1 MRSLIRLCL
10 LLTALTWRATALSQ
24 PPDRVPYN
32 NQQLF
37 LNGAN
42 LAWMS
47 FSNDIGPGLTDTAT
61 FGEILLQI
69 HDHGGNAVRWWL
81 HIDGTNTPQFN
92 ETGLV
97 TGPGVNAISNLRHSL
112 DIAWQREV
120 GVVLCLWSF
129 DMLRT
134 NLPSNVLNRNVL
146 LLNDTNYIR
155 AYINNSLI
163 PMVDSLKGH
172 PGILALEIFN
182 EPEGMSNEFGWDG
195 IQHVP
200 MATIERF
207 VNMCT
212 GAIHR
217 TDPNAL
223 VTSGAWSFMALTDV
237 PLAAVQS
244 KVHAAPPLSSAQQLA
259 FATKLKAKYRLDMTP
274 DEIIQHLE
282 KVAFGP
288 FGNYY
293 SDSLLIAKGGDSLGT
308 LDFYSVHYYYGINPS
323 NPISISPFNHP
334 ASAWGLTK
342 PIVAAEF
349 AMADN
354 SNLGMTKSGMFDTL
368 YQLGYAGALPWSWT
382 DVKFSTQP
390 DMLAGMQYMWDHYR
404 ADVDVQGSGQY
415 WPNVAITSPPNDTTF
430 ADSATIQIVAAV
442 SDSGSRVTSVRFY
455 ADTLLLGEATSS
467 PYTVTWVNPP
477 AGNYVLKAVAVDSI
491 GHYRTSGF
499 VHITVG
505 IPPMTHLEAELAAYS
520 APSGNS
526 MTVKTDPT
534 ASGGKFL
541 DMAAQNGKVT
551 WHFTNVNASGSYPI
565 AFGFKLAYA
574 TPKDQYVNVNGV
586 RTDTVHFESTST
598 STWLEKTITVDLV
611 HGIDSIQ
618 MELYWGW
625 MYLDYLAVPTNV
637 LTSVTENTTG
647 IPERFELEQNYP
659 NPINPS
665 TTIEYTVAGTRGQG
679 SGVSEVR
686 IVIYDVLG
694 REVATLVN
702 ARQAPGTY
710 RVRFDGS
717 HLASGVYFYRLI
729 AGSYAASKAMMLL
742 K

>member
-1 MRSLIRLCL
+1 MRSQIRFSL
-10 LLTALTWRATALSQ
+10 LLAVLAWNAIAFSQ

-32 NQQLF
+32 SQQLF

-42 LAWMS
+42 LAWMN

-61 FGEILLQI
+61 FGDILLQI

-81 HIDGTNTPQFN
+81 HTNGTGTPQFN
-92 ETGLV
+92 DTGLV
-97 TGPGVNAISNLRHSL
+97 IGPGVNAIANLRHSL

-155 AYINNSLI
+155 AYIKNALI

-172 PGILALEIFN
+172 PAILAWEIFN

-195 IQHVP
+195 VQHVP

-207 VNMCT
+207 INMCT

-217 TDPNAL
+217 EDAATL

-244 KVHAAPPLSSAQQLA
+244 KVQAAPPLSSAQQLA
-259 FATKLKAKYRLDMTP
+259 FAAKLKAKYRLDMTP

-288 FGNYY
+288 IRNYY
-293 SDSLLIAKGGDSLGT
+293 TDSLLIATGGDSLGT
-308 LDFYSVHYYYGINPS
+308 LDFYSVHYYYGIDPS
-323 NPISISPFNHP
+323 KPTSISPFNHP

-349 AMADN
+349 ALSDN

-382 DVKFSTQP
+382 DVSFSTQP
-390 DMLAGMQYMWDHYR
+390 DMLAGMQYMWDHHR
-404 ADVDVQGSGQY
+404 ADVDVQGPGQY
-415 WPNVAITSPPNDTTF
+415 WPSVAITSPPNDTTF

-442 SDSGSRVTSVRFY
+442 SDSGSRVTSVKFY

-467 PYTVTWVNPP
+467 PYSVTWVNAP
-477 AGNYVLKAVAVDSI
+477 AGNYALKAVAVDSI
-491 GHYRTSGF
+491 GHYRTSSA

-505 IPPMTHLEAELAAYS
+505 IPPMTNLEAELATL
-520 APSGNS
+520 SGTGI
-526 MTVKTDPT
+526 TVKSDPT

-541 DMAAQNGKVT
+541 DMATQTASVSWQ
-551 WHFTNVNASGSYPI
+551 FTNVNVAGPYPI
-565 AFGFKLAYA
+565 AFGFKLAYDH
-574 TPKDQYVNVNGV
+574 PKDQYIDVNGV
-586 RTDTVHFESTST
+586 RTDTVRFDGSST
-598 STWLEKTITVDLV
+598 STWLEKTITVNLV
-611 HGIDSIQ
+611 QGTNTIE
-618 MELYWGW
+618 MELFWGW

-637 LTSVTENTTG
+637 LTSVAENKTG

-659 NPINPS
+659 NPFNP
-665 TTIEYTVAGTRGQG
+665 TTGIRYSIPSPTGRDGQVTG
-679 SGVSEVR
+679 NSNVR
-686 IVIYDVLG
+686 LVVYDLLG
-694 REVATLVN
+694 REVAVLVN
-702 ARQAPGTY
+702 GRMAAGTHE
-710 RVRFDGS
+710 VRFDAS
-717 HLASGVYFYRLI
+717 RLASGVYFYRLT
-729 AGSYAASKAMMLL
+729 AGSYTATKSMIFL